1 MSDEVEQ
8 KKTPDRFR
16 SHPGQDSK
24 RKLPRRFYT
33 QVGVKSEAGVF
44 LIELDGRQVKTPGR
58 EPLAVASKELASAI
72 AQEWEAQEKEIDPE
86 KMLLTKLAN
95 TTLDRVGPR
104 REGIIDEITAFA
116 SSDLLCYRAEE
127 PEGLVKRQA
136 LAWDPMLQWLE
147 TLTGAKLKVTSGIVF
162 TTQSEANIDLLRS
175 NVAARGDF
183 DLAGLHQ
190 AVSLT
195 GSLALGLA
203 LLEAQI
209 DADAA
214 HTMAT
219 IDEAWQMD
227 QWGSDQEAEER
238 LNHRRRELLA
248 IGHYLELL
256 RGAASP
262 V

>member
-8 KKTPDRFR
+8 EKTLDRFR

-24 RKLPRRFYT
+24 RKLPKRFYT
-33 QVGVKSEAGVF
+33 KVGVKSEAGVF

-58 EPLAVASKELASAI
+58 ETFAVVSKELAAAI

-95 TTLDRVGPR
+95 TALDRVGPR
-104 REGIIDEITAFA
+104 REVIIDEITAFA
-116 SSDLLCYRAEE
+116 GSDLLCYRAGE

-136 LAWDPMLQWLE
+136 LAWDGVLHWLE

-162 TTQSEANIDLLRS
+162 TAQSEADIGLLRA

-203 LLEAQI
+203 LLDAHI
-209 DADAA
+209 DADTA
-214 HTMAT
+214 HEMST
-219 IDEAWQMD
+219 IDEAWQIE
-227 QWGSDQEAEER
+227 QWGSDEEVEER
-238 LNHRRRELLA
+238 LNHHRRELVA

-262 V
+262 G